1 MTKKIEVDLQMAG
14 PLTFQFTASVP
25 VYPEKAAFFSS
36 KELAQ
41 GKSPLAEKLFEINNL
56 ESIRI
61 FDNTV
66 KVSVTQEFEDW
77 SDAPNEMKSIIEYQ
91 LESGEAAVSREYQ
104 LSLPSE
110 EEIKK
115 RVQEILEKE
124 INPAVAEHG
133 GFIDLIDVKKNI
145 VYIRM
150 GGGCQGCASS
160 LATLK
165 QGVEQTIREKIPEVG
180 QVLDVT
186 DHADGKNPYYV
197 SR

>member
-1 MTKKIEVDLQMAG
+1 MKQKIEVDIQMAG

-25 VYPEKAAFFSS
+25 VYPEKAAFFAS
-36 KELAQ
+36 KESTQ
-41 GKSPLAEKLFEINNL
+41 GKSPLAEKLFEIKHL
-56 ESIRI
+56 ENIRI
-61 FDNTV
+61 LDKTV
-66 KVSVTQEFEDW
+66 KVSVTPDFEDW

-91 LESGEAAVSREYQ
+91 LESGEAAVSEEYQ
-104 LSLPSE
+104 QSLPSE

-165 QGVEQTIREKIPEVG
+165 QGVEQAIREKIPAVAE
-180 QVLDVT
+180 VLDVT